1 MTVPENLEG
10 QGNAGPLNIQK
21 LNDTFM
27 NNEVIIKKILV
38 SFKESFTQ
46 FESEFREAK
55 SSGDIEVMS
64 RMAHSLKG
72 SAGNIRAESIA
83 EQAAQLQHKIDD
95 GEQIVDEFDALLDS
109 LDCLNKQID
118 DLVG

>member
-1 MTVPENLEG
+1 MTVPENIEG
-10 QGNAGPLNIQK
+10 QGSTGPLNLQK
-21 LNDTFM
+21 LNATFM

-38 SFKESFTQ
+38 SFKESFNE

-55 SSGDIEVMS
+55 NSGDTEVMS

-72 SAGNIRAESIA
+72 SAGNIRAESLS
-83 EQAAQLQHKIDD
+83 EQAAELQHKIDD
-95 GEQIVDEFDALLDS
+95 GEQIVDEFDALLNS

-118 DLVG
+118 GLVG